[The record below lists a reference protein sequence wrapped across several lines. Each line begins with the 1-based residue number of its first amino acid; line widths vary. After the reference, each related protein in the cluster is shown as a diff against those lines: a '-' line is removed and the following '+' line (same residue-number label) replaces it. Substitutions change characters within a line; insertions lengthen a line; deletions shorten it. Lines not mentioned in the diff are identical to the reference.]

1 MTWFIVVVFALSPL
15 DIDGGIYL
23 YIFTNPTYDNYDQC
37 SADITDP
44 MVYPLLVEQLLKDYG
59 KPRKITN
66 VVCVEKKELDSA
78 INGCLLYTSP
88 SPRDRTRSRMPSSA

>member
-15 DIDGGIYL
+15 DIDGGRDL

-44 MVYPLLVEQLLKDYG
+44 MVYPLLVDQLLKDYG

-78 INGCLLYTSP
+78 INGEVSV
-88 SPRDRTRSRMPSSA
+88 